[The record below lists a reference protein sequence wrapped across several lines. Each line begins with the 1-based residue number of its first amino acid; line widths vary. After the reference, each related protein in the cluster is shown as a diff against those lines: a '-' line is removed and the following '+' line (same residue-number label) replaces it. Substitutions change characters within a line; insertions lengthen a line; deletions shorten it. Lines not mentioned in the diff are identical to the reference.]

1 MFCTWHFYMKLVWY
15 VPRLISI
22 PHQGWHQSIKIR
34 TVVAFIDS
42 YWGPLHENVGDEH
55 IRTGFGKVWSQ
66 NFALKTLHIKSF
78 RIWLIINCICMF
90 TSISILIMTELA
102 CVKWSNWCKVVLR
115 TGSPEM
121 DWFKPLVMLV
131 AGTSLVPP
139 SLFLCF
145 VTGNSNSTMSLKH
158 EDCSS

>member
-42 YWGPLHENVGDEH
+42 YWGPLHENVGDEQ
-55 IRTGFGKVWSQ
+55 IRTGFSKVWSQ
-66 NFALKTLHIKSF
+66 NFALKTLHLKSF

-102 CVKWSNWCKVVLR
+102 CVKSKIIYQDVVFISKHNQYIRVKFIYWEFTSTKRILDTIRFRQPTFNYSQWNW
-115 TGSPEM
+115 
-121 DWFKPLVMLV
+121 D
-131 AGTSLVPP
+131 
-139 SLFLCF
+139 
-145 VTGNSNSTMSLKH
+145 
-158 EDCSS
+158 